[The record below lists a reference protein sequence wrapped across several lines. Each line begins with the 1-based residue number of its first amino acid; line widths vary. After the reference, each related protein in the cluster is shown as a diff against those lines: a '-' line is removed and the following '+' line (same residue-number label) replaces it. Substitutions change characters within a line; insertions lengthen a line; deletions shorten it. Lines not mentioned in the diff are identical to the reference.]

1 MKIKAENIIAS
12 ASKVSGEFIFRG
24 EKINLQKWIDDIE
37 EKIFNLKV
45 SAKNVV
51 TSKKIQADGKPIFVG
66 YDKNLTNELEEIYKR
81 LNNIENSLF
90 DLSSYYLKSIELVLQ
105 ELKLDPDE
113 WEYKTE
119 NKLVRVKKLNKT
131 RKKD

>member
-37 EKIFNLKV
+37 EKIFNLKI

-51 TSKKIQADGKPIFVG
+51 TSEKNQADGKPISVG

-81 LNNIENSLF
+81 LDTLESIMDGLIYWF
-90 DLSSYYLKSIELVLQ
+90 KSTKLILQ
-105 ELKLDPDE
+105 ELKLNPDE
-113 WEYKTE
+113 WEYRTE
-119 NKLVRVKKLNKT
+119 EKLVRKKEGNK
-131 RKKD
+131 